1 MEKLNKNNTRLV
13 VQAKIYASI
22 PGESELHIIKEEVVS
37 APGYLIKMPSLA
49 LYKENVEISF
59 SLEPVA
65 IERYKKSSQSKNMI
79 ELEERIMFEDSP
91 TAVEGLATKTDKQT
105 EV

>member
-13 VQAKIYASI
+13 VQANIYASI
-22 PGESELHIIKEEVVS
+22 PGESELHAIKTEVVS
-37 APGYLIKMPSLA
+37 APGYLIKLPSLA

-65 IERYKKSSQSKNMI
+65 IEKYKQSSQSKNMI
-79 ELEERIMFEDSP
+79 ELEERIDFEDAP
-91 TAVEGLATKTDKQT
+91 TKTDKQP